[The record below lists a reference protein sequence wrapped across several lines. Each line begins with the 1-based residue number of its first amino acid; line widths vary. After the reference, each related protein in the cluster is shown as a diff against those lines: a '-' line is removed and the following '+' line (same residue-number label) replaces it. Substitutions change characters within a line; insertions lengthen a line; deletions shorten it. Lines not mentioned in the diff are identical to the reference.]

1 MEEKESK
8 FNNINDNKI
17 SILKKIT
24 DFSEYIFKK
33 IDEKSGFFYLI
44 IAIICFLIFII
55 SLVYF
60 FTKVKFDKK
69 TQTYLTKSDGKVY
82 ELKLEN
88 DIQYMNDFIS
98 DTKDIPFERENK
110 LSSLVFTELSTFE
123 ETKNFKFNVYIPKI
137 NILLNKKVD
146 DIEEIKQKI
155 IDVNERVNI
164 IRTVFEGNNKLNFK
178 YYAYYYQNALSFGYS
193 YYEDFQN
200 NIIDERRSFVLD
212 ANTNQIMTYEE
223 YLKSRE
229 IDEKKLSIAIK
240 EIIRR
245 EKLKYKYN
253 KKTKDYYINE
263 KGSINLIIDNN
274 KRIEIN
280 IK

>member
-1 MEEKESK
+1 M
-8 FNNINDNKI
+8 
-17 SILKKIT
+17 
-24 DFSEYIFKK
+24 
-33 IDEKSGFFYLI
+33 
-44 IAIICFLIFII
+44 
-55 SLVYF
+55 
-60 FTKVKFDKK
+60 KFDKK